1 MSQLLPWMPGVL
13 SPPQASASRAH
24 ERKMKLF
31 LAMCENGFK
40 LANQMEKIM
49 KLDHVPG
56 LLKGHGDGKHISR
69 EFISPG
75 TGWRSWLRS
84 CRLRAALPWRALG
97 TAHK

>member
-1 MSQLLPWMPGVL
+1 
-13 SPPQASASRAH
+13 
-24 ERKMKLF
+24 
-31 LAMCENGFK
+31 MCENGFK

-75 TGWRSWLRS
+75 AGWRSPGEHREQLTS
-84 CRLRAALPWRALG
+84 NF
-97 TAHK
+97 KDMS

>member
-1 MSQLLPWMPGVL
+1 MPGVL

-75 TGWRSWLRS
+75 AGWRSWLRS
-84 CRLRAALPWRALG
+84 CRLRAALPWRAPG